1 MVTRRVLVMER
12 FEGFAFDDVEGMK
25 AAGIDTHEVVRTGMR
40 GFVEGCMIH
49 GIFHGDLH
57 AGNLMVL
64 ADGRIGLLDHGITG
78 RMTPLER
85 NAFLRLMLM
94 GANGDIL
101 GQLGAFRD
109 LGALPADTDLRQV
122 MVDLGLD
129 QAPVDPTTMSQDQLI
144 GEIQRITKALLAYG
158 ARLPKILMLYVKNLV
173 FLDGA
178 IAQLAPELDLIEEF
192 ASLSTHLAMNFGDVI
207 AADLGVNPSEL
218 AADKEAIKAS
228 FGIVDAEVESVTYA
242 ELRERREVIRRRLGT
257 KDAR

>member
-1 MVTRRVLVMER
+1 
-12 FEGFAFDDVEGMK
+12 
-25 AAGIDTHEVVRTGMR
+25 
-40 GFVEGCMIH
+40 
-49 GIFHGDLH
+49 
-57 AGNLMVL
+57 
-64 ADGRIGLLDHGITG
+64 
-78 RMTPLER
+78 
-85 NAFLRLMLM
+85 
-94 GANGDIL
+94 
-101 GQLGAFRD
+101 
-109 LGALPADTDLRQV
+109 

-129 QAPVDPTTMSQDQLI
+129 QTPVDPTTMSQDQLI